1 MLFSSGKDKYGMA
14 VPGTRRTGEFC
25 SGGGCQ
31 HHPELPVKASHTHR
45 DIIKIMHDAEY
56 KSISLQKEEE

>member
-1 MLFSSGKDKYGMA
+1 MRVTFFTITIQIVHKQP
-14 VPGTRRTGEFC
+14 VVHTRGHEGIITPEF
-25 SGGGCQ
+25 
-31 HHPELPVKASHTHR
+31 PVKDSHTHR